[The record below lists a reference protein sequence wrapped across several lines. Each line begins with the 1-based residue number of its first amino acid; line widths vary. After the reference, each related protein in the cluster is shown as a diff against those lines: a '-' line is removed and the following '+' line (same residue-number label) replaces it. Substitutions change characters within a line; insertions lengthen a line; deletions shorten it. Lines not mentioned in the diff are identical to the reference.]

1 LPQDPV
7 LDSPTVQKLIQLV
20 DESVRASSEGV
31 RHFVEP
37 TPGVLTR
44 AKSKRHNIIF
54 GRRGSGKSSLLQK
67 IRADLTVARTPIA
80 MVDLETFKQHSYPDV
95 LLSVLIKTF
104 AEFKAWLDG
113 AATNPATK
121 TSFWKT
127 IFGAVPTKPGF
138 NRAETEMLSAEFG
151 KVIQALEELLHS
163 ADETKVKTTNGEESG
178 NEVRGSVSAKTPYIG
193 ADASTARSD
202 KQRSEIQSEYSSKK
216 IEVLHR
222 TIMNY
227 QALFTGLSKL
237 ANGPSYLLLD
247 DLYHLRLEDQAKVVD
262 YFHRIAKGANLW
274 LKVGTIRHR
283 SRWYVHGHPPLGM
296 KLGDDADEIDLD
308 VTLEKYEVTKA
319 FLLKVLNQFAI
330 EASVSLPQIMADGA
344 RDRLVLASGGVA
356 RDFLTIFSRS
366 IQVARERLLSGKD
379 ARGEKMGVEDVNVAA
394 GQQGAFK
401 EEDFTR
407 DIGITE
413 DRERLQATFREIV
426 EFCVERNANCILI
439 EKDVAT
445 EKVDTI
451 NELVDLKYLHRAKF
465 RVTVRDRKGRVY
477 DAYMLDL
484 SMYTGARA
492 RREFEIIKFW
502 GGGSDDALRKAG
514 LIFIERPSAALPR
527 KNPPLRFHGPNL
539 AGGIDGK
546 RREGGKRRGI
556 EKGGTRGRVHHKR
569 KNRHPLGR
577 IHHLE
582 TGGDCGQN

>member
-1 LPQDPV
+1 MSKEPV
-7 LDSPTVQKLIQLV
+7 LDAPAVQKLITLV
-20 DESVRASSEGV
+20 DESVRASREGV

-95 LLSVLIKTF
+95 LLSVLLKTF
-104 AEFKAWLDG
+104 CEFKSWLDT

-121 TSFWKT
+121 TSFWQK
-127 IFGAVPTKPGF
+127 IFGAVPTKPGL
-138 NRAETEMLSAEFG
+138 NKAETRQLSADFE
-151 KVIQALEELLHS
+151 KVIRELEELLHS
-163 ADETKVKTTNGEESG
+163 ADETKVRTTAGEESG
-178 NEVRGSVSAKTPYIG
+178 NETKGSLSTKTPYVG
-193 ADASTARSD
+193 ADVSAARSERL
-202 KQRSEIQSEYSSKK
+202 RSETQSEYSSKK

-222 TIMNY
+222 SIMNY
-227 QALFTGLSKL
+227 QSLFTRLSAL
-237 ANGPSYLLLD
+237 ADGPSYLLLD
-247 DLYHLRLEDQAKVVD
+247 DLYHLRLEDQARVVD
-262 YFHRIAKGANLW
+262 YFHRIAKGSNLW

-283 SRWYVHGHPPLGM
+283 SRWYVHGQPPIGM

-308 VTLEKYEVTKA
+308 VTLEKYDVTRA
-319 FLLKVLNQFAI
+319 FLLKVINQFAF

-366 IQVARERLLSGKD
+366 ILVARERLLSGKD

-407 DIGITE
+407 DTGTAE
-413 DRERLQATFREIV
+413 DRERLQTTFKDIV
-426 EFCVERNANCILI
+426 EFCFSSNANCILI
-439 EKDVAT
+439 EKDVAS
-445 EKVDTI
+445 EKADPI

-492 RREFEIIKFW
+492 RRDFEIIKFW
-502 GGGSDDALRKAG
+502 GAGSDDALRRAG
-514 LIFIERPSAALPR
+514 LIYLER
-527 KNPPLRFHGPNL
+527 
-539 AGGIDGK
+539 
-546 RREGGKRRGI
+546 
-556 EKGGTRGRVHHKR
+556 
-569 KNRHPLGR
+569 
-577 IHHLE
+577 
-582 TGGDCGQN
+582 